1 MNNKLIAILCTI
13 LILSL
18 PFTYA
23 QVDPGRRAPV
33 PDLGPRVQ
41 GEGGFGGSGDIVE
54 DILIEVSS
62 YEPAVL
68 VSSLLEENNNPVYA
82 NLVGTRTNPFIEVPK
97 IRNIAIRP
105 TDIDRDIVRGITW
118 VRPGGTA
125 LIEGGFER
133 STITYATLEDLG
145 YLIILLNKIEKEKKV
160 PKSIDV
166 DLEATITYD
175 LGAGTGLNEQD
186 LTLSETTEKEW
197 LGNQAE
203 QNKGAFL
210 GQSRSL
216 VNGYLRVN
224 KVGSDGSNLAVYR
237 SDLQKIADVALK
249 VGEIS
254 GVYSLYGSSGG
265 TDAFRIRLNDVRE
278 PRDKIKVNI
287 DVNGNLDKKLLGK
300 GQAIYPG
307 SLWKVKTFF
316 SEGDKDI
323 LEIQHDKTK
332 EILRF
337 SRVLF
342 KVGEEN
348 AASPKVDD
356 PFAKARDFRLASN
369 YDSAIAEYNRLI
381 KDSPDIKIKEEAS
394 IGLNRVKALI
404 EFEKVLNNFAGIN
417 FPNDTKEAKADFVE
431 AGLRGRKAGAEALIQ
446 IAKIYEEFGT
456 AADIE
461 KAIASYGRLASEYK
475 EGERSLDNIAIEG
488 KLKELA
494 LKKGSNYEGEA
505 FFEENNRIALSVLGF
520 ELLKDIIGPYA
531 EFLLG
536 EGREKVRIGLARE
549 IFDNKKYNV
558 GAFYNWKLDTV
569 DTESVLLARPCKN
582 ANEAGCKDNV
592 VSKTLKLNKAESL
605 MINEKNPQRIELVA
619 TEINKEAYITV
630 LPGLAH
636 GISKTNFS
644 LHIPVE
650 DRAMKF
656 SDDTIDKL
664 IDKTQKQIEKLNG
677 IIESLSEVVETW
689 KKICLATFAFVTVKN
704 FFEGLN
710 GRSIART
717 QSMNN
722 YWKPFCQDKVNKRE
736 FETLD
741 ACYSKYSD
749 KIGEDTGTYQAAIEE
764 VNKLEIQKNNKFDS
778 LSSISG
784 AEYSQIKA
792 YESKTNVELVTQEN
806 VRDLNLYNNLLKSGK
821 LSAEQSTDIEAKR
834 KALLDKINNDNKI
847 AEKTLGQYNTW
858 LDSINTDEN
867 KRSLAWKDFREN
879 YGDASFERVKVSF
892 LETAWHIN
900 DENFQ
905 KQAKPQ
911 FDKPEINTFFYKD
924 LETFNKDKEVLRL
937 SGIQV
942 TGSGARYFIDTA
954 GGKPAPRALS
964 EVQEK
969 DLIGGTSD
977 KKVKDKLGRQ
987 IYKFTDESNK
997 ERPVERYVIS
1007 DAEIDAAGVRDNYVS
1022 PEIQYNEKC
1031 KAAEMFPVG
1040 KGNYV
1045 QIEYDKFCRPG
1056 GRSLWNVGLDGLF
1069 PSQDDVLLVP
1079 ESDWRNPNLPSKYKD
1094 AVNKAESLIGGVNSQ
1109 VQRTG
1114 LNGRVTIAGASYRVG
1129 ASQTQKLTQT
1139 QCQDF
1144 MEPGDCDT
1152 LFLACD
1158 AVMCPPSRC
1167 NLGGKWD
1174 VPNVIQSGIIGSI
1187 VLCQPTTKT
1196 KVCLSGIL
1204 ASLQNIRSVL
1214 QGFNQ
1219 CLKTQKV
1226 TGQSV
1231 GICDKIRSVFICE
1244 LVWKEA
1250 VSLLEAKEGILS
1262 FLGSKLAGDR
1272 GGGGEYGNFEA
1283 AFKNADDSLKF
1294 FTSEYAQ
1301 GSFSAF
1307 QGKSLQEVG
1316 TEICKAAVFAKYPG
1330 PGILDQVTKP
1340 ESPPQFTAEFD
1351 VYPYS
1356 ERTQQSRYSV
1366 FYHIYAGENP
1376 GLNNR
1381 DFIRY
1386 SVYLRNSIDSRFG
1399 FYGTTERC
1407 TGNVGLIK
1415 VGGFASFN
1423 VDCVANT
1430 GYDQV
1435 CVSIEG
1441 RTDCGFGTVTTSF
1454 GLNYAN
1460 DLVVEG
1466 QVKKQIKT
1474 EKECVGTFS
1483 TGIDVGDATAEGIGF
1498 LKTGL
1503 VRKCSVERPGDNWE
1517 YVGTCGEDKIGRSL
1531 GTCWLNKNSIQIRN
1545 EETRRE
1551 LLGTP
1556 EQNIPGWLGEKTG
1569 DFLVNKSGKFDKDV
1583 IIKLF
1588 GEGKDNIKGADHFVS
1603 EAEKILKENKEEL
1616 INRKKEVITNYE
1628 GAIKSYEFIAD
1639 SSADVELI
1647 AYAQYRLGI
1656 IYLKLVEVE
1665 QRIIKKEASPVA
1677 EKPSEEKEP
1686 EFTLRILKTRNPT
1699 EITFR
1704 DEDNPE
1710 TIEAGE
1716 VFVMGPAMSLRIKQI
1731 SLYDIHVSKNNEKEF
1746 KDKLQMA
1753 HKFCFKSDDDDARA
1767 FILGDDSRWRL
1778 FELELK
1784 SYARKDFANYLTWVV
1799 DEFSPS
1805 CSEDNMPSDPSQT
1818 SQYA

>member
-1 MNNKLIAILCTI
+1 MNNKFIAILCTV
-13 LILSL
+13 LIISL

-23 QVDPGRRAPV
+23 QVDSGRRAPV

-41 GEGGFGGSGDIVE
+41 GEGGFGGLGDVAE
-54 DILIEVSS
+54 DILIQVSS

-68 VSSLLEENNNPVYA
+68 VSSLLEGNYNPVYA
-82 NLVGTRTNPFIEVPK
+82 NLVGTRTNPFIEIPK

-105 TDIDRDIVRGITW
+105 TSIDRNVVRGITW
-118 VRPGGTA
+118 VRPGGAA
-125 LIEGGFER
+125 LIGGRSER
-133 STITYATLEDLG
+133 PTTTSTTLEDLG
-145 YLIILLNKIEKEKKV
+145 YLIILLNKIEKNV

-186 LTLSETTEKEW
+186 LILSEITEKEW
-197 LGNQAE
+197 LENQAE

-216 VNGYLRVN
+216 VNGYIRVN
-224 KVGSDGSNLAVYR
+224 KVGPDGSNLAVYR
-237 SDLQKIADVALK
+237 SDLQKIADVSLK
-249 VGEIS
+249 VGELS
-254 GVYSLYGSSGG
+254 GVYSLYGLSGG

-278 PRDKIKVNI
+278 PQDKIKVNI
-287 DVNGNLDKKLLGK
+287 DVNGNLDKKSLGK
-300 GQAIYPG
+300 GQSIYPS
-307 SLWKVKTFF
+307 SLWKVKNFF
-316 SEGDKDI
+316 REGDKEI

-337 SRVLF
+337 SRTLF
-342 KVGEEN
+342 KIREEKVI
-348 AASPKVDD
+348 SPQVDL
-356 PFAKARDFRLASN
+356 FAKARDFRLASN
-369 YDSAIAEYNRLI
+369 YASAIAEYNRLI
-381 KDSPDIKIKEEAS
+381 SDVPAVKEEATLR
-394 IGLNRVKALI
+394 LNRVKALI
-404 EFEKVLNNFAGIN
+404 EFENVLNNFAGVN
-417 FPNDTKEAKADFVE
+417 FPSGAKEPKEDFVE
-431 AGLRGRKAGAEALIQ
+431 ADLKGRKAGAEALIQ
-446 IAKIYEEFGT
+446 IARIYEEFGT

-461 KAIASYGRLASEYK
+461 KAIVNYGRLASEYK
-475 EGERSLDNIAIEG
+475 EEERSLKSIAIEG
-488 KLKELA
+488 KLKELSA
-494 LKKGSNYEGEA
+494 KRGSNYEGEA
-505 FFEENNRIALSVLGF
+505 FFEEDNKIFLSVLGL
-520 ELLKDIIGPYA
+520 ELLKDVTGPYA

-536 EGREKVRIGLARE
+536 EGREKVRVGLARE
-549 IFDNKKYNV
+549 IFDNKKYGV
-558 GAFYNWKLDTV
+558 EGVYNWKLDLV
-569 DTESVLLARPCKN
+569 DTESVLLARPCKD
-582 ANEAGCKDNV
+582 AKEAGCKNNV
-592 VSKTLKLNKAESL
+592 VSKTLKLNKVESL
-605 MINEKNPQRIELVA
+605 RVNEKNTQRIELVA
-619 TEINKEAYITV
+619 TEVNKEAYITV

-650 DRAMKF
+650 ERAIKF
-656 SDDTIDKL
+656 SDDTVDKL
-664 IDKTQKQIEKLNG
+664 INKTQKQVEKLND
-677 IIESLSEVVETW
+677 IIEDLSKIVETW

-704 FFEGLN
+704 FFEGLS

-722 YWKPFCQDKVNKRE
+722 YWKPFCQDQVSKGE
-736 FETLD
+736 FKTLD
-741 ACYSKYSD
+741 ACYSRYSVEISKD
-749 KIGEDTGTYQAAIEE
+749 TDAYQDAIGE
-764 VNKLEIQKNNKFDS
+764 VNNLKISKDNKFDNIPS
-778 LSSISG
+778 ADGIKYDSI
-784 AEYSQIKA
+784 QN
-792 YESKTNVELVTQEN
+792 YEKNTKEELVTQEN
-806 VRDLNLYNNLLKSGK
+806 VRDLNLYDKLLKSGK
-821 LSAEQSTDIEAKR
+821 LSVEQKTDVEAKR

-847 AEKTLGQYNTW
+847 AEKTLKQYDTW
-858 LDSINTDEN
+858 LNSIDTDKD
-867 KRSLAWKDFREN
+867 KRSLAWKDFRKN
-879 YGDASFERVKVSF
+879 YGDASFERAKVSF

-900 DENFQ
+900 DEDFQ

-911 FDKPEINTFFYKD
+911 FDNKDINTFFYKD
-924 LETFNKDKEVLRL
+924 LETFNQDKEVLRL

-942 TGSGARYFIDTA
+942 TGSGARYFINAA
-954 GGKPAPRALS
+954 GGKPSPVPLL

-969 DLIGGTSD
+969 DLIGGVSD

-987 IYKFTDESNK
+987 IYKFEDESK
-997 ERPVERYVIS
+997 KTRYIVS
-1007 DAEIDAAGVRDNYVS
+1007 DAEIDAAGVRENYVS

-1040 KGNYV
+1040 KGDYV
-1045 QIEYDKFCRPG
+1045 QIEYDKFCRPA
-1056 GRSLWNVGLDGLF
+1056 GRSLWNVGIDGLF
-1069 PSQDDVLLVP
+1069 PSQDDVLLVS
-1079 ESDWRNPNLPSKYKD
+1079 ESEWKNPPKNYRKAVSDAENLIPR
-1094 AVNKAESLIGGVNSQ
+1094 VNTQ
-1109 VQRTG
+1109 VQRIG
-1114 LNGRVTIAGASYRVG
+1114 LNGRVTIDGKSYRVG
-1129 ASQTQKLTQT
+1129 ASQTQRLTQT

-1174 VPNVIQSGIIGSI
+1174 VPNVIQSGMIGSI
-1187 VLCQPTTKT
+1187 VLCSPTTKT

-1244 LVWKEA
+1244 LVWREA

-1262 FLGSKLAGDR
+1262 LLGSKLAGDR
-1272 GGGGEYGNFEA
+1272 GGGGEYGSFEA
-1283 AFKNADDSLKF
+1283 AFKNADDSFKF

-1351 VYPYS
+1351 AYPYS

-1386 SVYLRNSIDSRFG
+1386 SVYLRSSIDPRFG

-1407 TGNVGLIK
+1407 TGSVGLIN

-1423 VDCVANT
+1423 VDCVADT

-1441 RTDCGFGTVTTSF
+1441 RTTCGFGTVTTSF

-1460 DLVVEG
+1460 DFIVGG

-1483 TGIDVGDATAEGIGF
+1483 TGLGVGDATAEGLGF

-1503 VRKCSVERPGDNWE
+1503 VRKCGVERPGDNWE

-1531 GTCWLNKNSIQIRN
+1531 GSCWLDKNSIQIIN
-1545 EETRRE
+1545 KETRRE

-1556 EQNIPGWLGEKTG
+1556 EQDIPGLLGKKTG
-1569 DFLVNKSGKFDKDV
+1569 EFLVNKSGKSDKEV

-1588 GEGKDNIKGADHFVS
+1588 GEGEDNIKGADHFIS
-1603 EAEKILKENKEEL
+1603 EAEKILKGDKKEL

-1628 GAIKSYEFIAD
+1628 GAMKSYEFIRD

-1647 AYAQYRLGI
+1647 AYAQYRLGM

-1665 QRIIKKEASPVA
+1665 QRIIK
-1677 EKPSEEKEP
+1677 EKAEEKELG
-1686 EFTLRILKTRNPT
+1686 FALRILKTKNPVQ
-1699 EITFR
+1699 I
-1704 DEDNPE
+1704 
-1710 TIEAGE
+1710 TIEDKENSMKLRKGE
-1716 VFVMGPAMSLRIKQI
+1716 VFVANSATKSITLD
-1731 SLYDIHVSKNNEKEF
+1731 DIRNSKNNELVF
-1746 KDKLQMA
+1746 KDKLQKA
-1753 HKFCFKSDDDDARA
+1753 SKFCFKSDDADAKAFFLDDDFKWKLVEA
-1767 FILGDDSRWRL
+1767 GS
-1778 FELELK
+1778 K
-1784 SYARKDFANYLTWVV
+1784 SYTRVYLTNYLTWTL
-1799 DEFSPS
+1799 EGFSPS
-1805 CSEDNMPSDPSQT
+1805 CLEDSFSQLPKD
-1818 SQYA
+1818 YA